1 LTDVYCLPTVPAA
14 TSVRSHDVVTA
25 STLHDAFGSVRF
37 SNMAGSAFVKH
48 RSSWLTIATV
58 AALAVL
64 GVSQAPV
71 QAETLN
77 DLIAAARKE
86 AELSFVAGPTTFG
99 GRQAFAE
106 LQGIFNKRFGLSA
119 RFNLTAGPS
128 MPAMA
133 ARIVTEAKAGRKASS
148 DVHLGPPATQAELHN
163 EKLLERVNYSKIFP
177 WVTKEMEILPGDT
190 VLVYTSLQGILY
202 NSNLVPKDKAPK
214 TYEDLIDPRL
224 SPTWAS
230 KLAIPPYSSWLV
242 ELSLFWG
249 EKKVLDYL
257 RKLLPLSAGQV
268 RYGEIEE
275 RVSSGEFLVM
285 ANSGSAVEAM
295 WEWQRKGAPL
305 VGVTASDPVLTSYF
319 QLSVPKNSAHPNI
332 AKLFVAFM
340 ASPEAQR
347 IVEKYEQRSSHLV
360 PGTRMAQ
367 YVKEN
372 RLKLQSPGDLIA
384 SYHEGKGLEF
394 RAELTSMLKQ

>member
-1 LTDVYCLPTVPAA
+1 MRGRK
-14 TSVRSHDVVTA
+14 SK
-25 STLHDAFGSVRF
+25 
-37 SNMAGSAFVKH
+37 MAQ
-48 RSSWLTIATV
+48 RTILKACEA
-58 AALAVL
+58 AALML
-64 GVSQAPV
+64 GLLVTQLQIEA
-71 QAETLN
+71 QTLN
-77 DLIAAARKE
+77 ELIAGAKKE

-106 LQGIFNKRFGLSA
+106 LQTIFNKKFGLNA
-119 RFNLTAGPS
+119 RLNLTAGPS

-133 ARIVTEAKAGRKASS
+133 ARIITEAKAGRKSS
-148 DVHLGPPATQAELHN
+148 TDVHLGPPATHADLHN
-163 EKLLERVNYSKIFP
+163 EKLLERVNYTKIFP

-214 TYEDLIDPRL
+214 TYEDLIDSKL
-224 SPTWAS
+224 SQTWAG

-275 RVSSGEFLVM
+275 RISSGEFLVM
-285 ANSGSAVEAM
+285 ANSGSAVESM

-305 VGVTASDPVLTSYF
+305 VGITASDPVLTSYF
-319 QLSVPKNSAHPNI
+319 QLGVPKNSAHPNI

-360 PGTRMAQ
+360 SGTRMAK
-367 YVKEN
+367 YVREN
-372 RLKLQSPGDLIA
+372 RLKLASAADLIA
-384 SYHEGKGLEF
+384 SFHEGKGLEF
-394 RAELTSMLKQ
+394 RAELTNMLKQ

>member
-1 LTDVYCLPTVPAA
+1 MARRT
-14 TSVRSHDVVTA
+14 
-25 STLHDAFGSVRF
+25 TLKVF
-37 SNMAGSAFVKH
+37 SLA
-48 RSSWLTIATV
+48 
-58 AALAVL
+58 AVL
-64 GVSQAPV
+64 VAFLIDHAPV
-71 QAETLN
+71 AAETLN
-77 DLIAAARKE
+77 DLIAGAKKE
-86 AELSFVAGPTTFG
+86 TELSFVAGPTTFG

-106 LQGIFNKRFGLSA
+106 LQALFNKKFGLNA
-119 RFNLTAGPS
+119 RLNLTAGPS

-133 ARIVTEAKAGRKASS
+133 ARIVTEAKAGRKSS
-148 DVHLGPPATQAELHN
+148 TDVHLGPPATHAELHN
-163 EKLLERVNYSKIFP
+163 EKLLERVNYAKLFP

-214 TYEDLIDPRL
+214 TYEDLIDPKL
-224 SPTWAS
+224 SQTWAG

-249 EKKVLDYL
+249 EKKVLDYF

-285 ANSGSAVEAM
+285 ANSGSAIESM

-305 VGVTASDPVLTSYF
+305 VGVTASEPVLTSYF
-319 QLSVPKNSAHPNI
+319 QLGVPKNSAHPNL

-347 IVEKYEQRSSHLV
+347 VVEKYEQRSSHLV
-360 PGTRMAQ
+360 PGTRMAK
-367 YVKEN
+367 YVKAN
-372 RLKLQSPGDLIA
+372 RLKLQSAEELIA
-384 SYHEGKGLEF
+384 SYHEGSGLEF
-394 RAELTSMLKQ
+394 RAQLTNMLKQ

>member
-1 LTDVYCLPTVPAA
+1 MAVARRLVLKSYGTAVVVIAIFL
-14 TSVRSHDVVTA
+14 SHAGV
-25 STLHDAFGSVRF
+25 DA
-37 SNMAGSAFVKH
+37 
-48 RSSWLTIATV
+48 
-58 AALAVL
+58 
-64 GVSQAPV
+64 Q
-71 QAETLN
+71 TLN
-77 DLIAAARKE
+77 DLIAGAKKE
-86 AELSFVAGPTTFG
+86 AEISFIAGPTTFG

-106 LQGIFNKRFGLSA
+106 LQSAFNRRFGLNA
-119 RFNLTAGPS
+119 RINFSAGPS

-133 ARIVTEAKAGRKASS
+133 ARIITEAKAGRKSS
-148 DVHLGPPATQAELHN
+148 TDVHLGPPATHAELHN
-163 EKLLERVNYSKIFP
+163 DRLLEQVNYSRIFP
-177 WVTKEMEILPGDT
+177 WVSKEMEILPDET

-202 NSNLVPKDKAPK
+202 NSNLLPKDKAPK
-214 TYEDLIDPRL
+214 TYEDLVDPKL
-224 SPTWAS
+224 SRSWEG

-249 EKKVLDYL
+249 EKRVLDYL

-285 ANSGSAVEAM
+285 ANGGSAVESM
-295 WEWQRKGAPL
+295 WEWQAKGAPL

-319 QLSVPKNSAHPNI
+319 QLGVPKNSAHPNL

-347 IVEKYEQRSSHLV
+347 VVEKYEKRSSHLV
-360 PGTRMAQ
+360 AGTRMAN

-372 RLKLQSPGDLIA
+372 RLKLQNAADLIA
-384 SYHEGKGLEF
+384 SFHEGKGLEF
-394 RAELTSMLKQ
+394 RAELTKMLSR

>member
-1 LTDVYCLPTVPAA
+1 MKVLASSTNKTKERQMARQSVLRSRWSAA
-14 TSVRSHDVVTA
+14 A
-25 STLHDAFGSVRF
+25 
-37 SNMAGSAFVKH
+37 
-48 RSSWLTIATV
+48 I
-58 AALAVL
+58 AALL
-64 GVSQAPV
+64 VSHARVEAQ
-71 QAETLN
+71 TLSE
-77 DLIAAARKE
+77 LIAGAKKE
-86 AELSFVAGPTTFG
+86 AEVSFVAGATTFG

-106 LQGIFNKRFGLSA
+106 LQAAFNKKFGLNA
-119 RFNLTAGPS
+119 RLNLTAGPS

-133 ARIVTEAKAGRKASS
+133 ARIITEAKAGRKSS
-148 DVHLGPPATQAELHN
+148 TDVHLGPPATHAELHN
-163 EKLLERVNYSKIFP
+163 GRLLERVNYSRIFP

-202 NSNLVPKDKAPK
+202 NSNLLPKDKAPK
-214 TYEDLIDPRL
+214 TYEDLVDPKL
-224 SPTWAS
+224 SRSWEG
-230 KLAIPPYSSWLV
+230 KMAIPPYSSWLV
-242 ELSLFWG
+242 ELSLLWG

-285 ANSGSAVEAM
+285 ANSGSAVEGM
-295 WEWQRKGAPL
+295 WEWQAKGAPL

-319 QLSVPKNSAHPNI
+319 QLGVPKNSAHPNL

-347 IVEKYEQRSSHLV
+347 IVDKYEKRSSHLV
-360 PGTRMAQ
+360 EGTRMAK

-372 RLKLQSPGDLIA
+372 GLKLQGASDLIA
-384 SYHEGKGLEF
+384 SFHEGKGLEF
-394 RAELTSMLKQ
+394 RAELTNMLKQ